1 MDGSTF
7 RLRTLGSCALIQRD
21 RPDGAEH
28 RLLGPGKPLALLA
41 YCAAHAGTDLP
52 RRQLVELFWADTPPD
67 RRRQNI
73 RQVIYRLRTL
83 GEAVLEAADE
93 EQLRIGSEVAS
104 DRTELLRAIEREDLD
119 GVLACYLGPYLPDL
133 SIPGGDAFEDWAAE
147 ERDRLERLVIH
158 VARTVLFRETND
170 GRTARVR
177 ELLERVIRV
186 VRPSLRAHALYTDIL
201 LAIGEGRAAQRYA
214 DQLAAALSGN
224 VGGVDIGLDVAAIR
238 GLITRARTWQPLEE
252 PTSSSPLLDMVGRE
266 SPFTH
271 VISAMRRAAQ
281 GSTEVVVLGGVA
293 GIGKSRILEA
303 VATRARNRQ
312 GATVL
317 LRASPAGR
325 AVPYSLVGEVAG
337 ALAVLPGAA
346 GIHTES
352 ARELAALDPRLATTY
367 RVNPSIT
374 EGGEAIRRRALALFD
389 LLEATT
395 EQQPV
400 TLLLDDL
407 HWCDPLS
414 RHVLE
419 TAVAKADSIPL
430 LVVGSA
436 RGVVTDW
443 LPHPRVHREILLP
456 LSRSDSLEALR
467 SSGDWPETPE
477 SERFLTTL
485 VDSANGVPHDLTERL
500 ALAIDRGILTRHG
513 GRWEATDWDA
523 ASAIVSVSSPLDHRL
538 TSCQREERILLLHLA
553 LLGGTIDMGLA
564 ERSLGPTGIVPDAVG
579 RALEGRGLLV
589 RMDRSW
595 QATHD
600 LVGERMLALS
610 TPEEQRDA
618 RQALAEALAAS
629 GTDED
634 LTAALR
640 LAVAGDLEDFAIRIF
655 RQHLYRRR
663 DHGDRRRAEE
673 ILTDAVGTMG
683 GDHRADAL
691 VRAMPWHL
699 RNVQARRRIGV
710 LMLGVLLGIVAGLQW
725 WTERRPALAVSGT
738 DGIFTV
744 ALAYGN
750 EVRKVTPP
758 LQVHSLASNPG
769 GRVIRVELA
778 SPRGADRILAGGT
791 AVTDSMGTATFVGLR
806 IRTLDSAVT
815 LRFSSPAHEDATATV
830 SVSRNPADYNRLQL
844 YGGELSGHPINGR
857 GDSLLVAPGE
867 LLRGVLQFR
876 YTTGWLAASVWLSA
890 IPTWGDPAGSFEEPI
905 QLVTPVHEDV
915 VDVPIDLTAPVL
927 SGQYWILFAM
937 DAEDRG
943 GFIASGTNWLVGKP
957 LWNDG
962 NDFRT
967 LPDSVIERIG
977 DTGTFMARRAY
988 PADWEQHHCGARQ
1001 LVQGQHV
1008 KYCYGAAWVAPLRI
1022 IVKAPGA
1029 DGRRP
1034 GLTPRD
1040 TSPPP
1045 RR

>member
-7 RLRTLGSCALIQRD
+7 RLLTLGGCALIQRD
-21 RPDGAEH
+21 GPDGVEH
-28 RLLGPGKPLALLA
+28 RMLGPGKPLALLA

-73 RQVIYRLRTL
+73 RQVIYRLRAL
-83 GEAVLEAADE
+83 GEAVLETPDE
-93 EQLRIGSEVAS
+93 EQLRIGSGVAS

-147 ERDRLERLVIH
+147 ERDRLERLVVH
-158 VARTVLFRETND
+158 VARTVLFRESND

-177 ELLERVIRV
+177 DLLERVTRV
-186 VRPSLRAHALYTDIL
+186 VRPSLRAHALYTEIL

-214 DQLAAALSGN
+214 DQLAAALTGSM
-224 VGGVDIGLDVAAIR
+224 GGVDVGLDVAAVR
-238 GLITRARTWQPLEE
+238 GLITRARAWQPPEE
-252 PTSSSPLLDMVGRE
+252 PTSSTPMLDMVGRE

-312 GATVL
+312 GSTVL

-325 AVPYSLVGEVAG
+325 AVPYSFAGEVAE
-337 ALAVLPGAA
+337 AVAALPGAA

-367 RVNPSIT
+367 RVPPSTT

-414 RHVLE
+414 RQVLE
-419 TAVAKADSIPL
+419 AAVAKADSIPL

-443 LPHPRVHREILLP
+443 LPHSRVHREILLP

-467 SSGDWPETPE
+467 SSGEWPETPE
-477 SERFLTTL
+477 GERFLTTL

-500 ALAIDRGILTRHG
+500 ALAIDRGILTRHS
-513 GRWEATDWDA
+513 GRWEAADWDA

-553 LLGGTIDMGLA
+553 LLGGAIDTGLA
-564 ERSLGPTGIVPDAVG
+564 ERSLGPIGIVPDPVG
-579 RALEGRGLLV
+579 RALEARGLLV
-589 RMDRSW
+589 RMESAW

-600 LVGERMLALS
+600 LVAERMLALS
-610 TPEEQRDA
+610 TPEEQRGA
-618 RQALAEALAAS
+618 RQALADALAAS
-629 GTDED
+629 GTREG
-634 LTAALR
+634 LTVALR
-640 LAVAGDLEDFAIRIF
+640 LAVAGNLEDLAIRLF
-655 RQHLYRRR
+655 RLHLHHRR
-663 DHGDRRRAEE
+663 DQGDRRRAEE
-673 ILTDAVGTMG
+673 ILTDAVGTVV
-683 GDHRADAL
+683 GDHRADTL
-691 VRAMPWHL
+691 VRAMPWRL
-699 RNVQARRRIGV
+699 RNPQARRYLGA
-710 LMLGVLLGIVAGLQW
+710 LALGVALAMVAGVQW
-725 WTERRPALAVSGT
+725 WIQRRPALAVSGT

-744 ALAYGN
+744 AAAYGN
-750 EVRKVTPP
+750 DVRRVSPP
-758 LQVHSLASNPG
+758 LQVHSVASDPQ
-769 GRVIRVELA
+769 GRVVRVEVA
-778 SPRGADRILAGGT
+778 STGTGSRILAGGT
-791 AVTDSMGTATFVGLR
+791 AVTDSLGTATFVGLR
-806 IRTLDSAVT
+806 IRTLDSMVT
-815 LRFSSPAHEDATATV
+815 LRFTAPGHEAATV
-830 SVSRNPADYNRLQL
+830 TLHEGRHMNVYNRLRLFSGQL
-844 YGGELSGHPINGR
+844 AGREIPSGV
-857 GDSLLVAPGE
+857 DSLEVAAGE
-867 LLRGVLQFR
+867 RLRGVVQLR
-876 YTTGWLAASVWLSA
+876 YTTGWIAASVWVSV
-890 IPTWGDPAGSFEEPI
+890 IPTWGDPVRSFVEPI
-905 QLVTPVHEDV
+905 QLITPVHEDV
-915 VDVPIDLTAPVL
+915 VDVPIDLTAPVNA
-927 SGQYWILFAM
+927 GKYWILFAM

-962 NDFRT
+962 NDLRA
-967 LPDSVIERIG
+967 LPDSLIERLG

-988 PADWEQHHCGARQ
+988 PADWEQQDCGADQ
-1001 LVQGQHV
+1001 LVQGQRV

-1022 IVKAPGA
+1022 IVRAPGA

-1040 TSPPP
+1040 TPPPP